1 LRSARLID
9 TFTKSCKIAKKDI
22 QKKFFLKG
30 AKEKLQGREWQKL
43 MTARGGLDC
52 QSNKGRNLYL

>member
-1 LRSARLID
+1 LIPSQKVAKLR
-9 TFTKSCKIAKKDI
+9 KKIYKKKI
-22 QKKFFLKG
+22 LKG

>member
-1 LRSARLID
+1 LIPSQKVAKLR
-9 TFTKSCKIAKKDI
+9 KKIYEKK
-22 QKKFFLKG
+22 KFLKG